1 MHSHRDSKLPG
12 TSRRYK
18 LQDTSGCASKREVV
32 VDLTGPTTPGGT
44 RYFFD
49 SDWLA
54 IEPSKHSPCKIRKRQ
69 HEHQNACTR
78 SLAGAE
84 LCAGNGSRALGV
96 PFPSGWLSLILLDGV
111 VSLRLII
118 AVHIEFFVLISMIQ
132 VVTMLGAVPRC
143 RTVSAA
149 RVNHGIRRQTRCPS
163 DAKS

>member
-1 MHSHRDSKLPG
+1 MYDYYAFSSWPTSFPG

-84 LCAGNGSRALGV
+84 LCTGNGSRALGV

-111 VSLRLII
+111 VSLRLIF
-118 AVHIEFFVLISMIQ
+118 AVHVELIG
-132 VVTMLGAVPRC
+132 TF
-143 RTVSAA
+143 RTDQHDPDRSNAGGCVNVS
-149 RVNHGIRRQTRCPS
+149 NCKCSS
-163 DAKS
+163 DRSS

>member
-1 MHSHRDSKLPG
+1 M
-12 TSRRYK
+12 
-18 LQDTSGCASKREVV
+18 
-32 VDLTGPTTPGGT
+32 DLTGPTTPGGT

-118 AVHIEFFVLISMIQ
+118 AVHVELIGTFRSDQ
-132 VVTMLGAVPRC
+132 HDLGRNNAGGCVN
-143 RTVSAA
+143 VS
-149 RVNHGIRRQTRCPS
+149 NCKCSS
-163 DAKS
+163 DRSS

>member
-1 MHSHRDSKLPG
+1 M
-12 TSRRYK
+12 
-18 LQDTSGCASKREVV
+18 
-32 VDLTGPTTPGGT
+32 DLTGPTTPGGT

-49 SDWLA
+49 SDWIA

-84 LCAGNGSRALGV
+84 LCTHSLAGAELSAGNGSRALGV

-118 AVHIEFFVLISMIQ
+118 AVHIEVIGTF
-132 VVTMLGAVPRC
+132 
-143 RTVSAA
+143 RTDQHDLSRSNAGGCVNVS
-149 RVNHGIRRQTRCPS
+149 NCKCSS
-163 DAKS
+163 DKSS

>member
-1 MHSHRDSKLPG
+1 M
-12 TSRRYK
+12 
-18 LQDTSGCASKREVV
+18 EVV

-84 LCAGNGSRALGV
+84 LCTRSLAGAELCAGNGSRALGV

-111 VSLRLII
+111 VSLRLIF
-118 AVHIEFFVLISMIQ
+118 AVHVELIGTFRTDQ
-132 VVTMLGAVPRC
+132 HDLGRNNAGGCVN
-143 RTVSAA
+143 VS
-149 RVNHGIRRQTRCPS
+149 NCKCSS
-163 DAKS
+163 DRSS